1 MTQTAATDSE
11 LLALVNV
18 RDLDAYAELWGRY
31 RIESLLAV
39 AGRDDG
45 LDRVL
50 AVWRSLWHQPPALS
64 SREMVRWLRIE
75 LARGSVESTA
85 HEAET
90 VPDRVGERRS
100 ESRKAILRAVH
111 NGRLSR
117 GAIAELC
124 G

>member
-1 MTQTAATDSE
+1 MTQTTTTDSE
-11 LLALVNV
+11 LLARVNV
-18 RDLDAYAELWGRY
+18 QDLDAFGELWARY

-45 LDRVL
+45 LERVL
-50 AVWRSLWHQPPALS
+50 AVWRDLWHQPPALS

-75 LARGSVESTA
+75 LARGSVERTG

-100 ESRKAILRAVH
+100 EMRKLLERAVH
-111 NGRLSR
+111 DGRLAR
-117 GAIAELC
+117 GVVAELC